1 MKKIFI
7 LILLGTIILNVN
19 AQKRR
24 GTIQIVG
31 DRKVTDLVNTHV
43 EFNERVKTIPGF
55 RIQIASET
63 GSNSKAKA
71 FSVKERFLQEYPE
84 VSAYLV
90 FDEPNFKVKVGDFIS
105 KLDAFVF
112 MQKIKSQY
120 PCTIIKDNVYP
131 IHSSNEEI
139 LIETDIEQ

>member
-1 MKKIFI
+1 M
-7 LILLGTIILNVN
+7 LTVN

-31 DRKVTDLVNTHV
+31 DRKVTDLVNTHI

-71 FSVKERFLQEYPE
+71 YSVKERFLQEYPE

>member
-71 FSVKERFLQEYPE
+71 FSVKEKFLQDYPE
-84 VSAYLV
+84 ISAYLV
-90 FDEPNFKVKVGDFIS
+90 FDEPNFKVKVGDFIT

-131 IHSSNEEI
+131 IHESNEEI
-139 LIETDIEQ
+139 LIETNIEQ

>member
-1 MKKIFI
+1 MKRVFIF
-7 LILLGTIILNVN
+7 ILLGTLMLTVN

-31 DRKVTDLVNTHV
+31 DRKVTDLVNTHI

-71 FSVKERFLQEYPE
+71 YSVKERFLQEYPE

>member
-71 FSVKERFLQEYPE
+71 FSVKEKFLQEYPE
-84 VSAYLV
+84 ISAYLV
-90 FDEPNFKVKVGDFIS
+90 FDEPNFKVKVGDFIT

-120 PCTIIKDNVYP
+120 PCTIIKDNA
-131 IHSSNEEI
+131 
-139 LIETDIEQ
+139 

>member
-1 MKKIFI
+1 MKRVFIF
-7 LILLGTIILNVN
+7 ILLGTLMLTVN

-31 DRKVTDLVNTHV
+31 DRKVTDLVNTHI

-131 IHSSNEEI
+131 IHSSDEEI

>member
-1 MKKIFI
+1 M
-7 LILLGTIILNVN
+7 LTVN

-24 GTIQIVG
+24 GIIQIVG
-31 DRKVTDLVNTHV
+31 DRKVTDLVNTHI

>member
-1 MKKIFI
+1 MKRVFIF
-7 LILLGTIILNVN
+7 ILLGTLMLTVN

-24 GTIQIVG
+24 GIIQIVG
-31 DRKVTDLVNTHV
+31 DRKVTDLVNTHI

>member
-19 AQKRR
+19 AQRRR

-71 FSVKERFLQEYPE
+71 FSVKEKFLQEYPE
-84 VSAYLV
+84 ISAYLV
-90 FDEPNFKVKVGDFIS
+90 FDEPNFKVKVGDFIT

-131 IHSSNEEI
+131 IHESNEEI
-139 LIETDIEQ
+139 LIETNIEQ

>member
-71 FSVKERFLQEYPE
+71 FSVKEKFLQEYPE
-84 VSAYLV
+84 ISAYLV
-90 FDEPNFKVKVGDFIS
+90 FDEPNFKVKVGDFIT

-112 MQKIKSQY
+112 MQK
-120 PCTIIKDNVYP
+120 
-131 IHSSNEEI
+131 
-139 LIETDIEQ
+139 

>member
-71 FSVKERFLQEYPE
+71 FSVKEKFLQEYPE
-84 VSAYLV
+84 ISAYLV
-90 FDEPNFKVKVGDFIS
+90 FDEPNFKVKVGDFIT

-120 PCTIIKDNVYP
+120 PCTIIKDNVYINP
-131 IHSSNEEI
+131 LEIMEIHG
-139 LIETDIEQ
+139 

>member
-1 MKKIFI
+1 M
-7 LILLGTIILNVN
+7 LTVN

-31 DRKVTDLVNTHV
+31 DRKVTDLVNTHI

-131 IHSSNEEI
+131 IHSSDEEI

>member
-71 FSVKERFLQEYPE
+71 FSVKEKFLQEYPE
-84 VSAYLV
+84 ISAYLV
-90 FDEPNFKVKVGDFIS
+90 FDEPNFKVKVGDFIT

-131 IHSSNEEI
+131 IHESNEEI
-139 LIETDIEQ
+139 LIETNIEQ

>member
-55 RIQIASET
+55 RIQIAYTNHTVMSEALEKWPVEYVQKLLPRIYMIIDEIN
-63 GSNSKAKA
+63 GRYGQYLY
-71 FSVKERFLQEYPE
+71 ERF
-84 VSAYLV
+84 
-90 FDEPNFKVKVGDFIS
+90 PNRNNLWYETPGS
-105 KLDAFVF
+105 S
-112 MQKIKSQY
+112 QKA
-120 PCTIIKDNVYP
+120 CRM
-131 IHSSNEEI
+131 
-139 LIETDIEQ
+139 

>member
-1 MKKIFI
+1 M
-7 LILLGTIILNVN
+7 LTVN

-31 DRKVTDLVNTHV
+31 DRKVTDLVNTHI

-131 IHSSNEEI
+131 IHSSDEEI
-139 LIETDIEQ
+139 LIETDIASSCSR

>member
-71 FSVKERFLQEYPE
+71 FSVKEKFLQEYPE
-84 VSAYLV
+84 ISAYLV
-90 FDEPNFKVKVGDFIS
+90 FDEPNFKVKVGDFIT

-131 IHSSNEEI
+131 IHESNEEI

>member
-1 MKKIFI
+1 MKRVFIF
-7 LILLGTIILNVN
+7 ILLGTLMLTVN

-31 DRKVTDLVNTHV
+31 DRKVTDLVNTHI

-131 IHSSNEEI
+131 IHSSDEEI
-139 LIETDIEQ
+139 IIETDIEQ

>member
-63 GSNSKAKA
+63 GSNSKAKT
-71 FSVKERFLQEYPE
+71 FSVKEKFLQEYPE
-84 VSAYLV
+84 ISAYLV
-90 FDEPNFKVKVGDFIS
+90 FDEPNFKVKVGDFIT

-131 IHSSNEEI
+131 IHESNEEI
-139 LIETDIEQ
+139 LIETNIEQ

>member
-71 FSVKERFLQEYPE
+71 FSVKEKFLQEYPE
-84 VSAYLV
+84 ISAYLV
-90 FDEPNFKVKVGDFIS
+90 
-105 KLDAFVF
+105 
-112 MQKIKSQY
+112 IKS
-120 PCTIIKDNVYP
+120 PTLTLKLG
-131 IHSSNEEI
+131 SSN
-139 LIETDIEQ
+139 TK

>member
-1 MKKIFI
+1 M
-7 LILLGTIILNVN
+7 LTVN

-31 DRKVTDLVNTHV
+31 DRKVTDLVNTHI

>member
-1 MKKIFI
+1 MKRVFIF
-7 LILLGTIILNVN
+7 ILLGTLMLTVN

-31 DRKVTDLVNTHV
+31 DRKVTDLVNTHI

>member
-1 MKKIFI
+1 MKRVFIFI
-7 LILLGTIILNVN
+7 LLETLILTVN

-31 DRKVTDLVNTHV
+31 DRKVTDLVNTHI

>member
-31 DRKVTDLVNTHV
+31 DRKVTELVNTHV

-71 FSVKERFLQEYPE
+71 FSVKEKFLQEYPE
-84 VSAYLV
+84 ISAYLV
-90 FDEPNFKVKVGDFIS
+90 FDEPNFKVKVGDFIT

-131 IHSSNEEI
+131 IHESNEEI
-139 LIETDIEQ
+139 LIETNIEQ